1 MFQAVGRFLANV
13 TGPSGVMLVLDD
25 LQWAGP
31 DALDLLATL
40 LHAPS
45 EAPLRVVAAYRDT
58 EVYPND
64 PLAGLL
70 ADLARDSLVTQ
81 HALRPLTPGESTKLF
96 DLLLEEVTEEVT
108 RPPTHMETLVRR
120 TGGVPFFIVSC
131 AHLMRERAIDAGQAA
146 DIPWDVAQ
154 NIRQRMAALPTAAQE
169 LLGTAAIIGR
179 QAPRALLVSATTRL
193 GWSKHGTLVGL
204 EAACQARL
212 LVESGPETYQ
222 FAHDLIREG
231 ISTMLSSARRAAFHE
246 AVAEALEQTTGEP
259 VVEQLAFH
267 YSRAGDIEKAI
278 VYLERAGDRAH
289 AMRAHAE
296 EITYYQELVERLQ
309 TVGRVMA
316 LAAASEK
323 LGRALLAAARYGAA
337 LDAFNQAVE
346 IYRTTDDVEGVG
358 RVLTHIGRAHAQRGT
373 ALEGLAFL
381 QPLIPRLSE
390 SVISAGTLAT
400 LCLAQAQLFA
410 FSGQYTSQL
419 AAATQAADLAGT
431 THDDCLLAQAELY
444 RGDALG
450 GLHHQE
456 DALQVM
462 ERVIPLAEAAG
473 DLFTLSEAL
482 NNVAQAYENRGEFD
496 KSMPYMDRALHVAE
510 QLGDPVQLAL
520 VTCNRG
526 QSAFYVG
533 EWSQAHSYHERA
545 VMMMSH
551 LDRSL
556 ISAYPLGGLGVLLL
570 AEGQRE
576 VGTSYLQ
583 EIASTGQRSD
593 DLGLLRYARCALAE
607 CDLLDGHPE
616 KVVTALTPLLDQ
628 PGREETGVIKLLPL
642 LAWAYLQSGDVSK
655 ADALVEQSLTRATA
669 QSMRRLQPDGLR
681 VKALLA
687 IRQES
692 WQVAERLL
700 EESVSLC
707 RAMRY
712 PYGEAK
718 TLYVYGLLHMRKGE
732 PEQAC
737 AQLEAM
743 LATCARL
750 GERLYAE
757 HAERLLAELHEH

>member
-13 TGPSGVMLVLDD
+13 TGPSGVLLVLDD

-40 LHAPS
+40 LRAPA
-45 EAPLRVVAAYRDT
+45 EGPLRVVAAYRDT
-58 EVYPND
+58 EVSPTD
-64 PLAGLL
+64 SLAGLL
-70 ADLARDSLVTQ
+70 ADLARDRLVTQ
-81 HALRPLTPGESTKLF
+81 LTVSPLTPSEAANLF
-96 DLLLEEVTEEVT
+96 DLLLEEDT
-108 RPPTHMETLVRR
+108 RPQAHMEALVQR
-120 TGGVPFFIVSC
+120 TGGVPFFIVNC
-131 AHLMRERAIDAGQAA
+131 AYMVRDGAIDPDRTS

-154 NIRQRMAALPTAAQE
+154 NIRQRMAALPTPARE
-169 LLGTAAIIGR
+169 LLGMAAIIGR

-193 GWSKHGTLVGL
+193 GWSKHGVLEGL

-231 ISTMLSSARRAAFHE
+231 LSTMLSSARRAAFHG
-246 AVAEALEQTTGEP
+246 AVAEALEQAPGDP
-259 VVEQLAFH
+259 VVEQLAYH
-267 YSRAGDIEKAI
+267 YSRAGDLEKAI

-289 AMRAHAE
+289 TMRAHAE
-296 EITYYQELVERLQ
+296 EMTYYQELVERLQ
-309 TVGRVMA
+309 LVGRVVA

-323 LGRALLAAARYGAA
+323 LGRALLAAARYDAA
-337 LDAFNQAVE
+337 LDAFNRAVA
-346 IYRTTDDVEGVG
+346 IYHTTDDVEGVG

-373 ALEGLAFL
+373 AQEGLTLL
-381 QPLIPRLSE
+381 QPIIPRLSQ
-390 SVISAGTLAT
+390 SAISAGTLAT
-400 LCLAQAQLFA
+400 LYLALAQLFA
-410 FSGQYTSQL
+410 FSGQYTAQL

-431 THDDCLLAQAELY
+431 THDDCLLAQAELS

-450 GLHHQE
+450 MLHHQE

-462 ERVIPLAEAAG
+462 QRVVPLAEAAG
-473 DLFTLSEAL
+473 DLLTLSEAL
-482 NNVAQAYENRGEFD
+482 NNLAQAYENRGEFD
-496 KSMPYMDRALHVAE
+496 KSMPSMDRALQVAE

-570 AEGQRE
+570 SEGQRE

-583 EIASTGQRSD
+583 ELASTGERSND
-593 DLGLLRYARCALAE
+593 RGLLRYARCALAE
-607 CDLLDGHPE
+607 CDLLDGYTD

-628 PGREETGVIKLLPL
+628 PGREETGVIKMLPL
-642 LAWAYLQSGDVSK
+642 LAWAYLQEGNVSK

-669 QSMRRLQPDGLR
+669 QNMRRLQPDGLR

-692 WQVAERLL
+692 WHVAERLL
-700 EESVSLC
+700 DESVSLC

-718 TLYVYGLLHMRKGE
+718 TLYVYGLLHMRKGTQ
-732 PEQAC
+732 EQAR
-737 AQLEAM
+737 AQLEAA
-743 LATCARL
+743 LSICARL
-750 GERLYAE
+750 GERLYAV
-757 HAERLLAELHEH
+757 HAERLLAELHES